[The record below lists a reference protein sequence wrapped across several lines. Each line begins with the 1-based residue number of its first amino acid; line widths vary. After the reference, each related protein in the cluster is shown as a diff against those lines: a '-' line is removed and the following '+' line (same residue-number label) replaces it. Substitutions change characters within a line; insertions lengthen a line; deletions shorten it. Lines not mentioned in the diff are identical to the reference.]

1 MNLISVNQLDDEGHE
16 GSIRNDTTKFY
27 KGSVIVVGA
36 QKINTL
42 YLMHAH
48 ICREEVNVAVDTIG
62 ELWHKRL
69 CHMSQKGIHGLVDDN
84 LILKVRTCNLRS
96 ALIAWLTIM

>member
-1 MNLISVNQLDDEGHE
+1 MREVCHVPEVKLNLISVNQLDDEGHE

-42 YLMHAH
+42 YLMHAW
-48 ICREEVNVAVDTIG
+48 ICWKEVNMAADAAG

-69 CHMSQKGIHGLVDDN
+69 CHMSQKG
-84 LILKVRTCNLRS
+84 
-96 ALIAWLTIM
+96 M